1 MSNEA
6 TLPPGSRRFI
16 VLPAALLVWAA
27 GFAMFCVISPQIG
40 FLGENPATFI
50 AAAVMTLLSAL
61 VVHGFSCL
69 EVHRSVYL
77 LIGALAVVG
86 VFQAAR
92 PMVERSRAI
101 NVSGALPGEIMF
113 LSAATAG
120 LSGEADRIL
129 MATRNQLFTAVNREV
144 AAAIPERPGMI
155 LLLCLLQLTLASGIG
170 LWIGNGIDAVS
181 HLIPV
186 AVVATLADIWSVSA
200 GATSMIIVSS
210 AINYFLL
217 RFPLPG
223 TSEIPYLIGLT
234 DFLFFAIFF
243 QAARR
248 FNLGTARNAVLLLSS
263 FLVAVAA
270 AIFFGMGLPVLPFM
284 ALIFVAGNFRRLELK
299 REEIKQILIFSVII
313 LAVFSAVTFY
323 VR

>member
-1 MSNEA
+1 VSSEA
-6 TLPPGSRRFI
+6 PPPPENRRLI
-16 VLPAALLVWAA
+16 MLPAALLAWAA
-27 GFAMFCVISPQIG
+27 GFALFGVISPKIG
-40 FLGENPATFI
+40 FLAENPATFI
-50 AAAVMTLLSAL
+50 AAAVLTMLSAF

-77 LIGALAVVG
+77 LIGALAVAG
-86 VFQAAR
+86 VYQAAL
-92 PMVERSRAI
+92 PMVKRSQAI
-101 NVSGALPGEIMF
+101 NRSGSITGEILF
-113 LSAATAG
+113 ISAATAG
-120 LSGEADRIL
+120 LSGETDRIL
-129 MATRNQLFTAVNREV
+129 LATRNQLFTAVTREV

-155 LLLCLLQLTLASGIG
+155 LLLCLMQLTLASGIG

-217 RFPLPG
+217 RFPVPG
-223 TSEIPYLIGLT
+223 TTEIQYLIGLT

-248 FNLGTARNAVLLLSS
+248 FNLGTAKNAVLLLSS

-299 REEIKQILIFSVII
+299 REEIKQILIFSVVI